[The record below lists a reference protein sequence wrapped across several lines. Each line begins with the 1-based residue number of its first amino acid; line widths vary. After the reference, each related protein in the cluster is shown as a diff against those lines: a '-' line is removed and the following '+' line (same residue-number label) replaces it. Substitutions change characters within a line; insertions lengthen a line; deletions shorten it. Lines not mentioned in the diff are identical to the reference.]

1 MARLLKLLPV
11 LLGLLLI
18 VRLTPAAQS
27 APTLTALPD
36 AVISAQSALLFPAA
50 VVTELALA
58 IPRDRIAA
66 LQVAWSQEGWAGDTR
81 ELALESAAVQ
91 RPQDTLAVYV
101 WEIPA
106 DDPPRLFLPLTAR
119 WTITT
124 TDGETLAFDLTLPFA
139 DPRARWTTARAGAVR
154 VAVPAGRLVSAGV
167 LSPDVESVAALLQE
181 NTGTPLESGVV
192 VFDASL
198 PDAPCPAAVLTPP
211 PDFISALTGLQIP
224 CDASAVLRLYERE
237 NFRTVNAG
245 LMTYETAMDAISVA
259 LVREAYG
266 PLWADADVP
275 AWFQYGLG
283 LFYAPTDKTVRL
295 DAARAALRVG
305 GLPDFNAIPSDVV
318 GRSLWEA
325 QSVGAVLAMAEVL
338 GVDGLFTLASALANG
353 PSASDGSSL
362 DDAYAQAS
370 GEPLAALL
378 AGLPDW
384 LFSAQAASAFRYHP
398 YLPATPTPT
407 LTPSNT
413 AVPPTITP
421 TPTVTETPTPTATV
435 TGVLTPTPRPITA
448 TVTPTPTV
456 TLRPA
461 GSFNLAPT
469 PAPPAEDRGDSGANP
484 ALLIVGAGGGLL
496 AVVIGAFLSIR
507 LLRKRNATS

>member
-1 MARLLKLLPV
+1 MARLLKLLP
-11 LLGLLLI
+11 LLLALLLI
-18 VRLTPAAQS
+18 VRLAPAAQS
-27 APTLTALPD
+27 APTPAALPE
-36 AVISAQSALLFPAA
+36 AVISARSALLFPAA

-58 IPRDRIAA
+58 IPRDQIAA

-81 ELALESAAVQ
+81 ELALETAAVQ
-91 RPQDTLAVYV
+91 RPQDTFAVYV

-124 TDGETLAFDLTLPFA
+124 TDGETLTFDLTLPFA
-139 DPRARWTTARAGAVR
+139 DPRARWTTARAGSVR

-167 LSPDVESVAALLQE
+167 LGPDVGSVAALLQE

-245 LMTYETAMDAISVA
+245 LMTYETAMDAVSVA

-266 PLWADADVP
+266 RLWSEADVP

-305 GLPDFNAIPSDVV
+305 GLPDFAAIPSDVV

-325 QSVGAVLAMAEVL
+325 QSVGAVLAMAETL
-338 GVDGLFTLASALANG
+338 GVDGLFTLANALADA
-353 PSASDGSSL
+353 PSL
-362 DDAYAQAS
+362 TDAYAQAS

-398 YLPATPTPT
+398 YLPPTPTPT

-413 AVPPTITP
+413 AVPPTVTP
-421 TPTVTETPTPTATV
+421 TPTATATPTPTATV
-435 TGVLTPTPRPITA
+435 TGVLTPTPRPVTA

-461 GSFNLAPT
+461 GSFSLAPT
-469 PAPPAEDRGDSGANP
+469 PAPPADDPGGGADP

-496 AVVIGAFLSIR
+496 AVVIGALLSIR

>member
-1 MARLLKLLPV
+1 MARLLKLLPL

-27 APTLTALPD
+27 APAQSAPTALPD
-36 AVISAQSALLFPAA
+36 AVISARSALLFPAA

-58 IPRDRIAA
+58 IPRDQIAA

-81 ELALESAAVQ
+81 ELALETAAVQ

-124 TDGETLAFDLTLPFA
+124 TDGATLAFDQTLPFA

-154 VAVPAGRLVSAGV
+154 VAVPAGRLVSAAV

-181 NTGTPLESGVV
+181 STGTPLESGVV

-198 PDAPCPAAVLTPP
+198 PDAPCPDSVLTPP

-245 LMTYETAMDAISVA
+245 LMTYETAMDVISVA

-266 PLWADADVP
+266 PLWTDSDVP

-305 GLPDFNAIPSDVV
+305 SLPDFNAIPPDVV

-325 QSVGAVLAMAEVL
+325 QSVGAVLAMAETL
-338 GVDGLFTLASALANG
+338 GVDGLFTLANALADA
-353 PSASDGSSL
+353 PSLA
-362 DDAYAQAS
+362 DAYAQVS

-384 LFSAQAASAFRYHP
+384 LFSVQAASAFRYHP

-421 TPTVTETPTPTATV
+421 TPTVTATPTPTATV

-469 PAPPAEDRGDSGANP
+469 PAPPVEDRGDGGANP

-496 AVVIGAFLSIR
+496 AVVIGALLSVR